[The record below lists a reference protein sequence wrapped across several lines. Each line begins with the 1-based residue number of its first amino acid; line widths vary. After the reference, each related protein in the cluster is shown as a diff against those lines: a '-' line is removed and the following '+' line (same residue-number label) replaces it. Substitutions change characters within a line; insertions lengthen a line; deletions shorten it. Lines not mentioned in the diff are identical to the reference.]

1 MTHIDKNTAPGSI
14 PEGLDQGHV
23 NNDSDD
29 IVKNQNHPRIWI
41 ILGGIVVLM
50 LSIILMI
57 LFRENSGEAAAN
69 GKGELNFAEVVIA
82 DLVQENEFS
91 GTVGSLDADPIT
103 AQQEGTIT
111 ELPPAG
117 KDIHQGEVLYTI
129 NEDPVIL
136 LHGELPAFQDLT
148 IGEDT
153 MPVVSQLNGVI
164 TWVPAPGTIIE
175 QGEVLFRGDDRPVIL
190 LYGEQPAFRAMY
202 DYDPHYHNN
211 QISYGTYIT
220 KPPTYDEGPNLIGND
235 VLQLEQALV
244 DLGFN
249 HRAMRV
255 DNEFDYATRSMVKKF
270 QSSVGADYDGVIQ
283 LGEVVFLPGPAQVLE
298 VFASPGN
305 FSGGTVLGVSTGDPS
320 SGTLVLQLEGALSD
334 LGFNTGNTLE
344 VDGIFTPETTQA
356 VLDFQAA
363 SGLDQDG
370 LLNLGEVVFLP
381 GDLRITSL
389 LATQGSSVGPGS
401 PVLGISLTDK
411 VVKTYLPADKQDLLE
426 VGDAVTIEMPDF
438 TEVTGSVVFV
448 SNTALATGN
457 DWDPPVFEVQIEFD
471 DPSVAAGLDEAPVDV
486 IVVSDSV
493 DDVMAVPVSALLA
506 LLEGGYA
513 VEVQTTGSRIEL
525 VAVEIGFFGSNN
537 MIEIRSGEISPGDLV
552 VVP

>member
-1 MTHIDKNTAPGSI
+1 M
-14 PEGLDQGHV
+14 
-23 NNDSDD
+23 
-29 IVKNQNHPRIWI
+29 
-41 ILGGIVVLM
+41 
-50 LSIILMI
+50 
-57 LFRENSGEAAAN
+57 
-69 GKGELNFAEVVIA
+69 
-82 DLVQENEFS
+82 
-91 GTVGSLDADPIT
+91 
-103 AQQEGTIT
+103 
-111 ELPPAG
+111 
-117 KDIHQGEVLYTI
+117 
-129 NEDPVIL
+129 
-136 LHGELPAFQDLT
+136 
-148 IGEDT
+148 
-153 MPVVSQLNGVI
+153 
-164 TWVPAPGTIIE
+164 
-175 QGEVLFRGDDRPVIL
+175 
-190 LYGEQPAFRAMY
+190 
-202 DYDPHYHNN
+202 
-211 QISYGTYIT
+211 
-220 KPPTYDEGPNLIGND
+220 
-235 VLQLEQALV
+235 
-244 DLGFN
+244 
-249 HRAMRV
+249 
-255 DNEFDYATRSMVKKF
+255 
-270 QSSVGADYDGVIQ
+270 
-283 LGEVVFLPGPAQVLE
+283 
-298 VFASPGN
+298 
-305 FSGGTVLGVSTGDPS
+305 
-320 SGTLVLQLEGALSD
+320 LQLEGALSD
-334 LGFNTGNTLE
+334 LGFNAGNTLE